1 MAQNPIRK
9 PYASTPR
16 GWLGWRA
23 LAWCLATGLV
33 LGLSLL
39 VVAQTVPNLRIP
51 ATQTYVGNLSS
62 SVEPAQI
69 IVPSGVAISEFLVS
83 VDETVRRGQTL
94 LVFDQEQLQQ
104 ERRNLDSTAK
114 SLKAELLC
122 LEGLQSGTSARAY
135 QDPKHAPTN
144 GGLAAPAL
152 ENEIASPEETTPR
165 CRAFAAKLQHAE
177 HSFDLKRQSIV
188 EEIEIIS
195 NFIDASTPGPLRLD
209 IAQTQDV
216 LERRLALALARHAL
230 VAQKNTLELDFTSQ
244 RQGLEESRMRM
255 TADIG
260 SDLAEIDVK
269 RGHLSQ
275 LIKTPRIQAP
285 VAGRVLRLRHVT
297 PQQKL
302 PHDTEVLSI
311 LPSQNDGYRIA
322 FETEPKHLAFL
333 KMGQNLQV
341 EILGLPHKA
350 LTLEATIQRYV
361 TNTNGGVTVVAQVS
375 PASQTVLAK
384 SPYSQQIRDA
394 SSTVAIRAYR
404 QDESFANVVR
414 STALALL
421 PERFWWRTTQDKS
434 EIPPVRSAAS
444 AVDTSRRLL
453 FDLF

>member
-23 LAWCLATGLV
+23 LAWCLASGLV
-33 LGLSLL
+33 LGLSAL
-39 VVAQTVPNLRIP
+39 VVAQAVPKLRIP
-51 ATQTYVGNLSS
+51 VSQTYVGNLSS
-62 SVEPAQI
+62 SVEPEQI
-69 IVPSGVAISEFLVS
+69 IVPSGAAISEFLVS

-94 LVFDQEQLQQ
+94 LVFDQEQLLQ
-104 ERRNLDSTAK
+104 ERRILDSTAE

-122 LEGLQSGTSARAY
+122 LEELQSGTSARAF
-135 QDPKHAPTN
+135 QATEHAPHSR
-144 GGLAAPAL
+144 GLAAPAL
-152 ENEIASPEETTPR
+152 ESEIALPEETTPR
-165 CRAFAAKLQHAE
+165 CRAFEAKLQHAK
-177 HSFDLKRQSIV
+177 HSFDLKRQSNV

-209 IAQTQDV
+209 IAQTQDA

-230 VAQKNTLELDFTSQ
+230 VAQKSALELDFNAQ

-255 TADIG
+255 AAEIG
-260 SDLAEIDVK
+260 SDIAEIDAK

-275 LIKTPRIQAP
+275 SIKTPRIQAP

-302 PHDTEVLSI
+302 PFDTEVLSI

-322 FETEPKHLAFL
+322 FETEPKHLSFL

-341 EILGLPHKA
+341 DILGLPHKA
-350 LTLEATIQRYV
+350 LTLEATIQRFV
-361 TNTNGGVTVVAQVS
+361 TKTNGGITVVAQVS
-375 PASQTVLAK
+375 PASQAVLAN

-414 STALALL
+414 STAMALL
-421 PERFWWRTTQDKS
+421 PERFWWRTTQDRS
-434 EIPPVRSAAS
+434 EIPPVRSVAS
-444 AVDTSRRLL
+444 AMDTSHRLP